1 VKSVKHFV
9 LSTLVVFGS
18 VSLAIAQTEMTH
30 VTPNALDFDA
40 ARNAKIYRHAMPA
53 QNQNGSLL
61 RAIEPKTGRPR
72 TNASAPATAL
82 GHNRFPGDLSYNGGA
97 VVKSIESHGVFINS
111 SKSCPVPQCWGAP
124 LAFLTDLG
132 KSNFIHVTD
141 QYVGD
146 TASDRY
152 TVGPTFFTSFA
163 KPKTPLTD
171 ASMAAIAHA
180 VASKG
185 GFSGYGHI
193 VHLFLPP
200 NQDVCFDSTFSVCYS
215 PDNSPT
221 FFFCAYHSS
230 ADFTD
235 IGHVLYSVEPYQN
248 VPGCQV
254 KPGTPNGALMDS
266 TNNVLSHELIEAITD
281 PDGSAWFNTAN
292 LDNLFAEIGDE
303 CSFVSVAAGAF
314 DPSVVQLN
322 GHLYAIQPEYSNQGH
337 VCATGLK

>member
-1 VKSVKHFV
+1 VKSLKHFV
-9 LSTLVVFGS
+9 LPALFVLGS
-18 VSLAIAQTEMTH
+18 VSLAVAQTDMLR
-30 VTPNALDFDA
+30 VSPDA
-40 ARNAKIYRHAMPA
+40 ADFEASRNAKIYRHAMPA
-53 QNQNGSLL
+53 HNQNGKLL
-61 RAIEPKTGRPR
+61 RAIEPKTNRAAV
-72 TNASAPATAL
+72 NASAPAVAL

-97 VVKSIESHGVFINS
+97 VLQNVVSHGVFINA
-111 SKSCPVPQCWGAP
+111 SKACPVPSCWGAP
-124 LAFLTDLG
+124 LAFLSDLG
-132 KSNFIHVTD
+132 KSNFMHVTD
-141 QYVGD
+141 QYVGT
-146 TASDRY
+146 TASGRY
-152 TVGPTFFTSFA
+152 TVGATFFASFT

-180 VASKG
+180 VAAKG
-185 GFSGYGHI
+185 GFSGYVHI

-215 PDNSPT
+215 PDNSAS

-248 VPGCQV
+248 VPGCEV
-254 KPGTPNGALMDS
+254 VPGTPNGTLMDS

-281 PDGSAWFNTAN
+281 PDGSAWFNTTN